1 MNVLLIDSE
10 GYGALDEDSNHD
22 TRVFALGVLLS
33 SCFIYNSV
41 GSIDENA
48 IQNLSLVVNLTKTI
62 HVKSQQQNEDMDV
75 EDYSIY
81 FPTFIWIV
89 RDFTLQLVNAENEP
103 ISSKEYL
110 EMALAQQKGVSEN
123 IEAKNKIRRYLTGF
137 FKDRDCVTLIRPL
150 TNEENLQNLDK
161 MDFDKLRPEFFEQ
174 VINLRK
180 KVLNRMRPKTLN
192 QKLLTGEMFA
202 GLIKS
207 YVSAINNGAVPN
219 IENAWI
225 YICILFFAL
234 VTILSL
240 GKNECNK
247 AVSDAID
254 LYYKTIKDI
263 IGNKVP
269 MTLEEL
275 KSFHKIAKET
285 AICSFKK
292 KAIGEIFDEYLKEL
306 LKKIK
311 QKFTILR
318 NENDKESLVCFLPF
332 LAYFLSEDLHPH
344 AQTRVRPN
352 RKKSQK

>member
-1 MNVLLIDSE
+1 VNVLLIDSE

-75 EDYSIY
+75 EDYSTY

-219 IENAWI
+219 IENA
-225 YICILFFAL
+225 
-234 VTILSL
+234 
-240 GKNECNK
+240 
-247 AVSDAID
+247 
-254 LYYKTIKDI
+254 
-263 IGNKVP
+263 
-269 MTLEEL
+269 
-275 KSFHKIAKET
+275 
-285 AICSFKK
+285 
-292 KAIGEIFDEYLKEL
+292 
-306 LKKIK
+306 
-311 QKFTILR
+311 
-318 NENDKESLVCFLPF
+318 
-332 LAYFLSEDLHPH
+332 
-344 AQTRVRPN
+344 
-352 RKKSQK
+352 